1 MPTDKLIT
9 ALGKAVVA
17 RWGELPVELQQTLFE
32 AAIELVGEGSRGKP
46 SVYLHAGIAGQRQAK
61 SQGEKCPSPIA
72 LAGNPPSTPVRAGD
86 ARGTMLAC
94 EAIGPAARVAGRVP
108 P

>member
-32 AAIELVGEGSRGKP
+32 AAIESVGEGSRGKL
-46 SVYLHAGIAGQRQAK
+46 SVYLHAGHPRTM
-61 SQGEKCPSPIA
+61 P
-72 LAGNPPSTPVRAGD
+72 GD
-86 ARGTMLAC
+86 KQ
-94 EAIGPAARVAGRVP
+94 PGREVP
-108 P
+108 EPDSLGG